1 MIEKLRR
8 KFILV
13 TMAVVL
19 LVMSVV
25 LLVLN
30 TSNYLHT
37 VERTDEIIAV
47 LISNGGNFPEDTIP
61 DIEMGTPPDQ
71 GISAETPFETRFF
84 IATAN
89 SDQQVIQIDTTR
101 IQSID
106 SDTGQSYAEEAL
118 SSGKEKGYIND
129 FRYQVVEQTNGSTM
143 VVFVDSQR
151 DLQLVRSFLRNSILI
166 GVISLIFIFILVF
179 YFSKKIV
186 KPVQQTIDR
195 QKQFITDAGHEIKT
209 PLAIISANNDVQEML
224 NGSSEWSQSTNKQ
237 IQRLNGLMESMLQL
251 TQMEEEG
258 YHSKIESVDLSQIVQ
273 ETAEPYVRIGTQKK
287 VEVTLDIQPNLVI
300 QADAEAMNKLC
311 SLLMDNANKYVQQPG
326 IINVRLENQV
336 GNKVKLQITN
346 TVSEMPKQFDQL
358 FDRFYREDQSRKHSE
373 GGYGIGLSLATTIV
387 ENHHGQ
393 IKASPMG
400 HHTIAFEVIL
410 PKG

>member
-13 TMAVVL
+13 TMAVVF

-25 LLVLN
+25 LIVLN
-30 TSNYLHT
+30 TTNYLHT
-37 VERTDEIIAV
+37 VERTDEIVSI
-47 LISNGGNFPEDTIP
+47 LINNGGDFPEETIP
-61 DIEMGTPPDQ
+61 DSGMGAPPDQ
-71 GISAETPFETRFF
+71 GISAETPFETRYF
-84 IATAN
+84 IALAN
-89 SDQQVIQIDTTR
+89 AEQQVLQIDTTR
-101 IQSID
+101 IRSID
-106 SDTGQSYAEEAL
+106 SPTGQSYAEDVLA
-118 SSGKEKGYIND
+118 SGKEKGYVGD
-129 FRYQVVEQTNGSTM
+129 FRYQVVEQADGTLM
-143 VVFVDSQR
+143 LVFVDSQR
-151 DLQLVRSFLRNSILI
+151 DLQPVRSFLRNSILI
-166 GVISLIFIFILVF
+166 GMVSLLFIFVLVF

-224 NGSSEWSQSTNKQ
+224 NGNSEWTASTHKQ

-258 YHSKIESVDLSQIVQ
+258 YQPNIESVDLSQIVL
-273 ETAEPYVRIGTQKK
+273 ETAEPYIRIGKQKK
-287 VEVTLDIQPNLVI
+287 VEVSLTIQPNVMI

-326 IINVRLENQV
+326 TINVRLDHQA
-336 GNKVKLQITN
+336 GNKIKLQITN
-346 TVSEMPKQFDQL
+346 TVNEMPKRFDQL
-358 FDRFYREDQSRKHSE
+358 FDRFYREDQARKHSE
-373 GGYGIGLSLATTIV
+373 GGYGIGLSLAATIV

-393 IKASPMG
+393 IKAVPLKD
-400 HHTIAFEVIL
+400 HTISFEVIL
-410 PKG
+410 PTK